1 MNILILG
8 HGVIGSIYGYIFQ
21 KNAHHIRHLLR
32 DNPTQKNGQSIN
44 INMLDGRYNKKG
56 KSYSDNYQ
64 ITLADE
70 LKKYDLIIL
79 SVGSGK
85 LKSAVQT
92 LRANHIQGTILLFC
106 NFWFSREEINQ
117 LMTGFEYII
126 AFPVAGGRMNSTQLD
141 CALFNH
147 IMMDRKQNACAHNYN
162 EIEQLFASVDIKV
175 EKPHDMIDW
184 IKIHMAINAGVGI
197 TAAQNGSLDN
207 PSQLATNLMNSAATL
222 SNAIICIRETLNIV
236 ASLNVNMKYYANE
249 LMPYKLPAKVA
260 GLLMKR
266 LFHHNELTRRIMTL
280 HSDVNDILYGC
291 DCLYQ
296 AGKQHQVMAPHF
308 YEQYEAVRHLNF

>member
-8 HGVIGSIYGYIFQ
+8 QGVIGSIYGYIFQ
-21 KNAHHIRHLLR
+21 QNVHHVRHLLR

-56 KSYSDNYQ
+56 ESYSDNYR
-64 ITLADE
+64 ITLAGD

-85 LKSAVQT
+85 LKSAVET
-92 LRANHIQGTILLFC
+92 LRANHIQGTVLLFC

-126 AFPVAGGRMNSTQLD
+126 AFPVAGGRINSTQLD

-147 IMMDRKQNACAHNYN
+147 IMMDKKQNACAHNYN
-162 EIEQLFASVDIKV
+162 EIEQLFSSVDIKV
-175 EKPHDMIDW
+175 EKTHDMIDL

-197 TAAQNGSLDN
+197 TTAQNGSLDN
-207 PSQLATNLMNSAATL
+207 PSQLATDLMNSAFINW
-222 SNAIICIRETLNIV
+222 S
-236 ASLNVNMKYYANE
+236 K
-249 LMPYKLPAKVA
+249 K
-260 GLLMKR
+260 
-266 LFHHNELTRRIMTL
+266 
-280 HSDVNDILYGC
+280 
-291 DCLYQ
+291 
-296 AGKQHQVMAPHF
+296 
-308 YEQYEAVRHLNF
+308 